1 MRDFSYQLNKG
12 EIISFMGESGAGKS
26 SLLGYIAGFLKPPF
40 TTSGIVRLNGK
51 VLNDLPAHQRGVG
64 MLFQDALLFPHLN
77 VGDNL
82 AFALPQGMKRDQR
95 REKIRAALQDA
106 DMAGFE
112 QADTASL
119 SGGQKARITLLRA
132 LLAQPQCLLLDE
144 PFSKLDAVLR
154 DNIREFVFR
163 HIREQ
168 QLPAILVTHDI
179 ADARAAGGRI
189 IDMGGLCDI
198 RFGNEGLRPLPRD
211 DAPPYPPTA
220 VT

>member
-1 MRDFSYQLNKG
+1 MLELENISIKLEAQKNRAACPLMRDFSYQLHKG

-26 SLLGYIAGFLKPPF
+26 SLLGYIAGFLQPPF
-40 TTSGIVRLNGK
+40 TTSGIVRLNGR

-77 VGDNL
+77 VGENL
-82 AFALPQGMKRDQR
+82 AFALPPEMKREQR
-95 REKIRAALQDA
+95 KQKISAALQDC

-119 SGGQKARITLLRA
+119 SGGQKARIALLRA
-132 LLAQPQCLLLDE
+132 LLAAPQCLLLDE

-154 DNIREFVFR
+154 DNIRDFVFR
-163 HIREQ
+163 HIHEQ

-179 ADARAAGGRI
+179 TDAKAANGKI
-189 IDMGGLCDI
+189 FDI
-198 RFGNEGLRPLPRD
+198 KDL
-211 DAPPYPPTA
+211 A
-220 VT
+220 

>member
-1 MRDFSYQLNKG
+1 MLELENISIGLEAQKNRAACHLMRDFSYQLDKG

-26 SLLGYIAGFLKPPF
+26 SLLGYIAGFLQPPF
-40 TTSGIVRLNGK
+40 NTSGMVRLNGRM
-51 VLNDLPAHQRGVG
+51 LNNLPAHQRGVG

-82 AFALPQGMKRDQR
+82 AFALPPEMKREQR
-95 REKIRAALQDA
+95 KQKISMALQDA

-119 SGGQKARITLLRA
+119 SGGQKARIALLRA
-132 LLAQPQCLLLDE
+132 LLAAPKCLLLDE

-163 HIREQ
+163 HIRDQ
-168 QLPAILVTHDI
+168 KLPAILVTHDI
-179 ADARAAGGRI
+179 ADAKAANGKI
-189 IDMGGLCDI
+189 FNMKHL
-198 RFGNEGLRPLPRD
+198 
-211 DAPPYPPTA
+211 A
-220 VT
+220 

>member
-1 MRDFSYQLNKG
+1 MLELENISIKLEAQKNRAACHLMRDFSYQLDKG

-26 SLLGYIAGFLKPPF
+26 SLLGYIAGFLQSPF
-40 TTSGIVRLNGK
+40 ITSGMVRLNGRI
-51 VLNDLPAHQRGVG
+51 LNDLPAHQRGVG

-82 AFALPQGMKRDQR
+82 AFALPPEMKREQR
-95 REKIRAALQDA
+95 RQKISMALQDA

-112 QADTASL
+112 QSDTASL
-119 SGGQKARITLLRA
+119 SGGQKARIALLRA
-132 LLAQPQCLLLDE
+132 LLAAPQCLLLDE

-168 QLPAILVTHDI
+168 KLPAILVTHDI
-179 ADARAAGGRI
+179 ADAKAANGKI
-189 IDMGGLCDI
+189 FDMKHL
-198 RFGNEGLRPLPRD
+198 
-211 DAPPYPPTA
+211 A
-220 VT
+220 